1 MIDHDRLMNVELQM
15 GASDLINKI
24 DNIRLSIDN
33 QEWSSDLINMKQE
46 E

>member
-1 MIDHDRLMNVELQM
+1 M